1 MHTSSPQS
9 FCTYVQ
15 MESSLILH
23 ILSNWL
29 LCSLV
34 HIQIDSWGGKK
45 TFTCRDW
52 LFSISVEMYKLTPQ
66 SFHTHVQMIPHS
78 FCVMYRSTP
87 LPFCL
92 HLHTDSSC
100 GHIVNINNSVI
111 VYTLLCMDWPLSFF
125 CTLCTI
131 DSVISYLCTL
141 STLQS
146 FCTYVQIHSSVIP
159 YTCTDS
165 LLSQSVIMCR
175 WVSQSFR
182 IHVQIDSSL
191 MYTYINPSSVS
202 P

>member
-111 VYTLLCMDWPLSFF
+111 VYTLLCMDWPLSF
-125 CTLCTI
+125 
-131 DSVISYLCTL
+131 SVHYVQ
-141 STLQS
+141 STLLSRTYVHYQLFSHSVHMYRSTPQS
-146 FCTYVQIHSSVIP
+146 FPTHVQIHSLV
-159 YTCTDS
+159 S
-165 LLSQSVIMCR
+165 L
-175 WVSQSFR
+175 
-182 IHVQIDSSL
+182 
-191 MYTYINPSSVS
+191 
-202 P
+202 